1 MEPAL
6 SAMQRLSEMKRGRY
20 STECRQFHPVI
31 DVAAAFAGGV
41 LA

>member
-1 MEPAL
+1 
-6 SAMQRLSEMKRGRY
+6 MKCFEA
-20 STECRQFHPVI
+20 TEECRQFHPVI

>member
-20 STECRQFHPVI
+20 ASRALKLCRVI
-31 DVAAAFAGGV
+31 THRGGFE
-41 LA
+41 